1 MKMWNFLTRRVI
13 LSNML
18 SGKIGIAKENI
29 LFNINFKKKQN
40 NVGDI

>member
-1 MKMWNFLTRRVI
+1 MNYKYKKGDSLKHVERQDRYC
-13 LSNML
+13 
-18 SGKIGIAKENI
+18 KRKHI